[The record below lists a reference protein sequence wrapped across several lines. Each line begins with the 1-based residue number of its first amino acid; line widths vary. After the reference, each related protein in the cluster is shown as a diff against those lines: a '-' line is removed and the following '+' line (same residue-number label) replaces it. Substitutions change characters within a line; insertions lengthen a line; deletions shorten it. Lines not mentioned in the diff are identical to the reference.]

1 MQRRHFLQFPVIAA
15 AVASVRSLLPSWG
28 SAARVIQ
35 VPRRPVL
42 TRVDRDRDDRPF
54 RWLDATFHVKVSG
67 RDTDGRCVVFDT
79 LRPEKVGPPLHLH
92 TDCDEWFFVRDGTF
106 KFQVGTDLLR
116 LSPGDSLLVP
126 RHVPHAFVKTSDG
139 VARLIVMH
147 QPAATMEEY
156 FRSVIQQADQ
166 TVEGRRALAERHGM
180 RLLGPGLTPD

>member
-1 MQRRHFLQFPVIAA
+1 MKRRRFLQLPVIAS
-15 AVASVRSLLPSWG
+15 AVASASSKLHASE
-28 SAARVIQ
+28 SSE
-35 VPRRPVL
+35 PVL
-42 TRVDRDRDDRPF
+42 QPSRTPVLVKTDRDRDERPF
-54 RWLDATFHVKVSG
+54 KWLDATFHVKVSG
-67 RDTDGRCVVFDT
+67 KDTEGRCVVFDT

-92 TDCDEWFFVRDGTF
+92 TDCDEWFFVREGTF
-106 KFQVGTDLLR
+106 KFQVGNDVVR

-126 RHVPHAFVKTSDG
+126 QQTPHAFVKTSEG

-166 TVEGRRALAERHGM
+166 TVEGRRALAEKHGM